1 MLKKANDKRPKSG
14 AVEEHTQAASSAS
27 AIPRQAQARGVRGEQ
42 VAWTVVDTENMS
54 NREKAMFKNQVPFSE
69 EMYETIKAS
78 INILTDR
85 TDRDNPQTPSIDEA
99 LWFRDA
105 VEAIV
110 ADAHRYVL
118 CYVVFLS
125 FLVCDVSVS
134 LHRSISACLRSLT
147 LYDTSLTIIPHSINH
162 QSTHTH
168 ITYYLTG
175 TRKSPRIQP
184 RFPHQGCG
192 SLPAHT
198 HSKRAP
204 ESVSGSGQCQR
215 CGGGAV

>member
-1 MLKKANDKRPKSG
+1 MKPIDMKANNNNNNNNNNYRRMLKKANDKRPKSG

-175 TRKSPRIQP
+175 TVRP
-184 RFPHQGCG
+184 
-192 SLPAHT
+192 
-198 HSKRAP
+198 
-204 ESVSGSGQCQR
+204 
-215 CGGGAV
+215 GALRGR